1 MAKQINEQVVV
12 VTGASS
18 GIGRA
23 TARMFAARGASVV
36 IGARNAEGLNDLAQ
50 EIKRMGGQ
58 VVAVTVDVSEREQ
71 VNKLAR
77 VAVEHFGRIDTWVNN
92 AGVSL
97 YATFDKLTDAE
108 IRRVLDVNFMGTVY
122 GMQAAIPIMRN
133 HGGGTIIN
141 VSSIAGKRAIPL
153 QSVYSASKYAI
164 VGLGEAVRAELANEE
179 VEINICTICPPSI
192 NTPFFDHA
200 RTKEGRAP
208 KPLPPVYEPDR
219 VAEAIILCA
228 ENPQREVL
236 IGSASKVFAI
246 LNTVAPNLSDWYL
259 GKTGIEGQLLD
270 EPKSVDAPDNL
281 FDSPLETR
289 ERSDWNVM
297 GRKESASGSRSTNF
311 IKRYPIAAVAAG
323 LIGLALALR
332 FTQKSS

>member
-1 MAKQINEQVVV
+1 MVKQINEQVVV

-36 IGARNAEGLNDLAQ
+36 MGARNAEGLNDLAQ

-71 VNKLAR
+71 VNELAR
-77 VAVEHFGRIDTWVNN
+77 IATEHFGRINTWVNN

-122 GMQAAIPIMRN
+122 GMQAAISIMRN

-153 QSVYSASKYAI
+153 QSVYSASNYAI
-164 VGLGEAVRAELANEE
+164 VGLGEAVRVELANEE

-297 GRKESASGSRSTNF
+297 GRKESASGSHSTNF
-311 IKRYPIAAVAAG
+311 IKRYSIAAVATG
-323 LIGLALALR
+323 LFGLALALR